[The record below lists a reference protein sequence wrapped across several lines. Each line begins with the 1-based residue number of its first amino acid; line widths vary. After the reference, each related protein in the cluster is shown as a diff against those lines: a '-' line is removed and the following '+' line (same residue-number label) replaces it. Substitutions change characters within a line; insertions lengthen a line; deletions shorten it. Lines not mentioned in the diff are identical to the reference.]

1 MLLTTTDG
9 VEGAAVSRY
18 LGIVSGEAATG
29 GNVFRDVLA
38 GLGDFTGGRSNAYER
53 TVREA
58 KELALADLAKAA
70 EALDADAVIGVD
82 LDYAVI
88 GVDLDYQV
96 IGIRGAMLMVSAN
109 GTAVKLT
116 ASP

>member
-9 VEGAAVSRY
+9 IEGAAVSHY

-82 LDYAVI
+82 LDY
-88 GVDLDYQV
+88 QV